1 MALRACWELNL
12 KFYLKFSHENAKIH
26 KTSPQ
31 NKFFVIT
38 FKQDLARISCRFYA
52 VKVRSSFL
60 TLVKIL
66 RL

>member
-1 MALRACWELNL
+1 ML
-12 KFYLKFSHENAKIH
+12 KFTKLAHKI
-26 KTSPQ
+26 
-31 NKFFVIT
+31 NFCYAT